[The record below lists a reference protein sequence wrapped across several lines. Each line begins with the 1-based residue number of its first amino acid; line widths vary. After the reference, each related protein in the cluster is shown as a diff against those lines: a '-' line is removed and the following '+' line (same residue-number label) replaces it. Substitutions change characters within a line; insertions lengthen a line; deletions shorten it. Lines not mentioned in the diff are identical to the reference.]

1 MLASAVAVVVL
12 SVRTYNSLVLLR
24 NAQALGTP
32 AIGKVRPWMT
42 LGYVADSYQV
52 GAAELVDGLGLPRN
66 VDPNTS
72 LLAIAV
78 EQRLSP
84 VAYMQQ
90 VQRALA
96 GLIAAPRADAVTT
109 VTSGPGTVGQQVL
122 AAMLVY
128 GYPVL
133 GLTLMLGALGV
144 PLPAGLA
151 TVVVGSLAASGKLD
165 WTVTAVVALSASVIG
180 DMAGYGL
187 GRLVRP
193 ASLERRAGWL
203 GYSATRRARVEAL
216 LARWGGLAVLLTRT
230 LVSSL
235 SAVVNLAAGAGRY
248 RLRDF
253 AVQALVGRLAWTSA
267 YLAVGYVAGSDL
279 DAASGFLLN
288 LSLALIALAVFTGSG
303 LAVLRRRQSS

>member
-1 MLASAVAVVVL
+1 
-12 SVRTYNSLVLLR
+12 
-24 NAQALGTP
+24 
-32 AIGKVRPWMT
+32 
-42 LGYVADSYQV
+42 
-52 GAAELVDGLGLPRN
+52 
-66 VDPNTS
+66 
-72 LLAIAV
+72 
-78 EQRLSP
+78 
-84 VAYMQQ
+84 
-90 VQRALA
+90 
-96 GLIAAPRADAVTT
+96 
-109 VTSGPGTVGQQVL
+109 
-122 AAMLVY
+122 MLVY

-151 TVVVGSLAASGKLD
+151 TVVAGSLAANGKLD
-165 WTVTAVVALSASVIG
+165 WTVTAVVALSASVGG

-193 ASLERRAGWL
+193 GALERRAGWL

-267 YLAVGYVAGSDL
+267 
-279 DAASGFLLN
+279 SGRW
-288 LSLALIALAVFTGSG
+288 AP
-303 LAVLRRRQSS
+303 RR